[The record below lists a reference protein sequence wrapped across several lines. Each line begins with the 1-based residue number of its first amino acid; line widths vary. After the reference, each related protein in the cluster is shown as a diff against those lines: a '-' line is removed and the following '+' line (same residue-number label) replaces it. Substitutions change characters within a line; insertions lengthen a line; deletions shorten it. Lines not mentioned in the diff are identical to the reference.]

1 MTVCDKVDMFK
12 GGEYIPS
19 NDEINRGYEKLFKS
33 NTTYSPELITKFINF
48 TCGKQPVKEFP
59 QLKYA

>member
-19 NDEINRGYEKLFKS
+19 NDEINRGYDKLFKS
-33 NTTYSPELITKFINF
+33 NTPYSPEIITKFINF
-48 TCGKQPVKEFP
+48 TCGK
-59 QLKYA
+59 